1 MKESEQLHATHFNL
15 LKPAKGV
22 RGGGRGEGGAIL
34 GPRRL
39 FALPEKV
46 NDLFES

>member
-22 RGGGRGEGGAIL
+22 RGGGRGGAIL